1 MKKGKKKRLRI
12 FAGLLA
18 ALLGI
23 MGGLEYSRMD
33 AYAVLDESTAIRYSA
48 FSLRNTVENGT
59 LFIGTYLI
67 HMSAMTD
74 ELYEKAQKSAEDSG
88 QYNVYYKSEL
98 ANGEWFDISSAEGL
112 ADITDAAEPVEA
124 AELADL
130 WVTFYAGA
138 DGIVRSATNSAAV
151 CIFDQPSPYDLY
163 RLSELEA
170 LRNQY
175 DNTYT
180 SETQGVNRYFYD
192 QLRNFFG
199 LNLRNAVTDEC
210 DRQINLLQGV
220 YNRLQ
225 QQDKSEQAEILYA
238 LMGKIDAKRRAEV
251 FYQLME
257 AEDSRLNQLQSL
269 LGGSAYSK
277 DNYND
282 EQFMASAD
290 LSDAVGTAME
300 SCESS
305 YITHSGN
312 QISNDGTVLGEAEYT
327 LSMSILQKAESGN
340 ADLETELLKLKNL
353 YSIRDSLIKDKDGE
367 LSLLERELIPAAEKR
382 LKSAFS
388 SGAGQEYKAAVAQ
401 GKSKVACEKLLTLQ
415 KTEQDKISNE
425 YQFLIKAK
433 AERMGSQAA
442 DYLFDKIEETGN
454 YYNDI
459 KDDAYAQ
466 NAQAGI
472 DACLQEL
479 QQLAQS
485 VIDGDSSA
493 RSTLSNLESDK
504 EDIQTLRDEAL
515 DKNDLALAKKYDAM
529 LDAIDVEIAA
539 EEQRLSE
546 QLASG
551 TAVERAKAMTQLGD
565 KTQAANIAKI
575 QNNAKKK
582 LAEGD
587 MSGIVE
593 AVDALAALGAED
605 ALKDLASSLGT
616 DATDAVRNA
625 LNSALQQVQGSGS
638 AGGGSS
644 TGSGSAGGGS
654 STGSG
659 STGDGNGT
667 GSGSTGGGSGTGSG
681 STGDGNGTGSGST
694 GGGSGT
700 GSGSTG
706 DGSST
711 GSGSTG
717 GGSGTGSGS
726 AGDGSGTGSGSAG
739 DGSGTGSGNTG
750 DGSGTGSGS
759 TGGGSGT
766 GSGSAGDGSGTG
778 SGSTGGGSGAGNENA
793 ADGFGLTGDELLALI
808 ESVIGNSFD
817 DMDDTDQAAAL
828 GALSLFGDEGSQAA
842 AALAGTLAAD
852 CMKNGNKSLFVRYS
866 GSGAEKYISA
876 QTIGKVTEYRYIYS
890 ASRRDAALSSR
901 GRTYRYSVGSSEVR
915 LTDGTIEQMPSET
928 VLQGNVAYIPEAAG
942 SKYFGCTVINIEG
955 TEYAVCVTE
964 GMEATVEQ
972 LLENLKEG
980 AN

>member
-1 MKKGKKKRLRI
+1 MKAGRLLKGMVMSMKKGKKKGLRI
-12 FAGLLA
+12 FAGFLA
-18 ALLGI
+18 VLLGV
-23 MGGLEYSRMD
+23 MGWLEYSRID
-33 AYAVLDESTAIRYSA
+33 AYAVLDESTAVRYSV
-48 FSLRNTVENGT
+48 FSSRNTVENGT

-98 ANGEWFDISSAEGL
+98 ANGDWFDISSAEGL
-112 ADITDAAEPVEA
+112 ADITEAAEPVEA

-180 SETQGVNRYFYD
+180 SETEGVSRYFHD
-192 QLRNFFG
+192 QLWYFFG

-210 DRQINLLQGV
+210 DRQINLLQEV
-220 YNRLQ
+220 YNSLQ
-225 QQDKSEQAEILYA
+225 QQEKSEQAEILYA

-257 AEDSRLNQLQSL
+257 AEDSRLNQLQSI
-269 LGGSAYSK
+269 LGGSAYNK
-277 DNYND
+277 DNYNG
-282 EQFMASAD
+282 EQFVASAD

-312 QISNDGTVLGEAEYT
+312 QIANDGTVLGEAEYT

-340 ADLETELLKLKNL
+340 ANLETELQKLKNL
-353 YSIRDSLIKDKDGE
+353 YSIKDSLIKDKDAE
-367 LSLLERELIPAAEKR
+367 LSLLERELIPEAEKR
-382 LKSAFS
+382 LQKAFS

-401 GKSKVACEKLLTLQ
+401 GKSKAACEKLLTLQ

-433 AERMGSQAA
+433 TERMGSQAAA
-442 DYLFDKIEETGN
+442 DYLFDKIEEAGN
-454 YYNDI
+454 YYNNI

-466 NAQAGI
+466 NAQAGV
-472 DACLQEL
+472 DACLLEL

-485 VIDGDSSA
+485 VIDGDSSM
-493 RSTLSNLESDK
+493 RSTLSGLESDK
-504 EDIQTLRDEAL
+504 EDIQTLRDAAL
-515 DKNDLALAKKYDAM
+515 DQNDLALAKKYDAM

-539 EEQRLSE
+539 EEKRLSD

-551 TAVERAKAMTQLGD
+551 SAVERAKAMTQLGE

-587 MSGIVE
+587 MSGIAE

-605 ALKDLASSLGT
+605 ALKDLVSGLGT

-625 LNSALQQVQGSGS
+625 LNSALKQVQES
-638 AGGGSS
+638 
-644 TGSGSAGGGS
+644 
-654 STGSG
+654 GSG
-659 STGDGNGT
+659 STGD
-667 GSGSTGGGSGTGSG
+667 
-681 STGDGNGTGSGST
+681 
-694 GGGSGT
+694 GSGT

-706 DGSST
+706 DGS
-711 GSGSTG
+711 
-717 GGSGTGSGS
+717 GTGSGS
-726 AGDGSGTGSGSAG
+726 
-739 DGSGTGSGNTG
+739 TG

-759 TGGGSGT
+759 TG
-766 GSGSAGDGSGTG
+766 DGSGTG
-778 SGSTGGGSGAGNENA
+778 SGSTGDGSGSGNGNA
-793 ADGFGLTGDELLALI
+793 AAGFGLTGDELLALL
-808 ESVIGNSFD
+808 ESALGNAFA
-817 DMDDTDQAAAL
+817 DMDDADQAAAL
-828 GALSLFGDEGSQAA
+828 GALSLFGAEGSPEA
-842 AALAGTLAAD
+842 AALAQTLTAG
-852 CMKNGNKSLFVRYS
+852 CMKNGNKSLFVTYS

-876 QTIGKVTEYRYIYS
+876 QTIGRVTDYRYIYS
-890 ASRRDAALSSR
+890 ASRRDAVLSSR

-915 LTDGTIEQMPSET
+915 LTDGTIEQMASET
-928 VLQGNVAYIPEAAG
+928 VLQGNVAYIPETAG
-942 SKYFGCTVINIEG
+942 SKYFGCTVIYIEG
-955 TEYAVCVTE
+955 TNYAVCVTE
-964 GMEATVEQ
+964 DMDATVQQ
-972 LLENLKEG
+972 LLEDLEKG
-980 AN
+980 AD

>member
-1 MKKGKKKRLRI
+1 MKAGRLLKGMVMSMKKGKKKGLRI

-18 ALLGI
+18 VLLGI
-23 MGGLEYSRMD
+23 MGGLEYSLID
-33 AYAVLDESTAIRYSA
+33 AYAVLDESTAVRYSV
-48 FSLRNTVENGT
+48 FSSRNTVENGT

-98 ANGEWFDISSAEGL
+98 ANGDWFDISSAEGL
-112 ADITDAAEPVEA
+112 ADITEAAEPVEA

-163 RLSELEA
+163 QLSELEA

-180 SETQGVNRYFYD
+180 SETEGVSRYFYD
-192 QLRNFFG
+192 QLWYFFG

-220 YNRLQ
+220 YNSLQ
-225 QQDKSEQAEILYA
+225 QQEKSEQAEILYA

-269 LGGSAYSK
+269 LGGSAYNK

-282 EQFMASAD
+282 EQFVASAD

-305 YITHSGN
+305 YITHNGN
-312 QISNDGTVLGEAEYT
+312 QIANDGTVLGEAEYT

-340 ADLETELLKLKNL
+340 ANLETELQKLKNL
-353 YSIRDSLIKDKDGE
+353 CSIKDSLIKDKDAE
-367 LSLLERELIPAAEKR
+367 LSLLERELIPEAEKR
-382 LKSAFS
+382 QQKAFS
-388 SGAGQEYKAAVAQ
+388 SGAGQEYKAAVSQ
-401 GKSKVACEKLLTLQ
+401 GKSKAACEKLLTLQ

-433 AERMGSQAA
+433 TERMGSQAAA
-442 DYLFDKIEETGN
+442 DYLFDKIEEAGN
-454 YYNDI
+454 YYNNI

-466 NAQAGI
+466 NAQAGV
-472 DACLQEL
+472 DACLLEL

-485 VIDGDSSA
+485 VIDGDSSM
-493 RSTLSNLESDK
+493 RSTLSGLESDK
-504 EDIQTLRDEAL
+504 EDIQTLRDAAL
-515 DKNDLALAKKYDAM
+515 DQNDLALAKKYDAM

-539 EEQRLSE
+539 EEKRLSD
-546 QLASG
+546 QLASSS
-551 TAVERAKAMTQLGD
+551 AVERAKAMTQLGE

-587 MSGIVE
+587 MSGIAE

-605 ALKDLASSLGT
+605 ALKDLASGLGT

-625 LNSALQQVQGSGS
+625 LNSALKQVQE
-638 AGGGSS
+638 
-644 TGSGSAGGGS
+644 
-654 STGSG
+654 
-659 STGDGNGT
+659 
-667 GSGSTGGGSGTGSG
+667 SGTGSG
-681 STGDGNGTGSGST
+681 STGD
-694 GGGSGT
+694 
-700 GSGSTG
+700 
-706 DGSST
+706 
-711 GSGSTG
+711 
-717 GGSGTGSGS
+717 
-726 AGDGSGTGSGSAG
+726 
-739 DGSGTGSGNTG
+739 
-750 DGSGTGSGS
+750 
-759 TGGGSGT
+759 GSGT

-778 SGSTGGGSGAGNENA
+778 SGSTGDGSGSENGNA
-793 ADGFGLTGDELLALI
+793 AAGFGLTGDELLALL
-808 ESVIGNSFD
+808 ESALENAFA
-817 DMDDTDQAAAL
+817 DMDDADQAAAL
-828 GALSLFGDEGSQAA
+828 GALSLFGAEGSPEA
-842 AALAGTLAAD
+842 AALAQTLTAD
-852 CMKNGNKSLFVRYS
+852 CMKNGNKSLFVTYS

-876 QTIGKVTEYRYIYS
+876 QTIGRVTDYRYIYS
-890 ASRRDAALSSR
+890 ASRRDAVLSSR

-915 LTDGTIEQMPSET
+915 LTDGTIEQMASET
-928 VLQGNVAYIPEAAG
+928 VLQGNVAYIPETAG
-942 SKYFGCTVINIEG
+942 SKYFGCTVIYIEG
-955 TEYAVCVTE
+955 TNYAVCVTE
-964 GMEATVEQ
+964 DMDATVQQ
-972 LLENLKEG
+972 LLEDLEKG
-980 AN
+980 AD

>member
-1 MKKGKKKRLRI
+1 MKVGGLLKGMVMSMKKGKKKGLRI

-18 ALLGI
+18 VLLGI
-23 MGGLEYSRMD
+23 MGGLEYSRID
-33 AYAVLDESTAIRYSA
+33 AYAVLDESTAVRYSV
-48 FSLRNTVENGT
+48 FSSRNTVENGT

-98 ANGEWFDISSAEGL
+98 ANGDWFDISSAEGL
-112 ADITDAAEPVEA
+112 ADITEAAEPVEA

-163 RLSELEA
+163 QLSELEA

-180 SETQGVNRYFYD
+180 SETEGVSRYFYD

-220 YNRLQ
+220 YNSLQ
-225 QQDKSEQAEILYA
+225 QQEKSEQAEILYA

-269 LGGSAYSK
+269 LGGSAYNK

-282 EQFMASAD
+282 EQFVASAD

-305 YITHSGN
+305 YITHNGN
-312 QISNDGTVLGEAEYT
+312 QIANDGTVLGEAEYT

-340 ADLETELLKLKNL
+340 ANLETELQKLKNL
-353 YSIRDSLIKDKDGE
+353 YSIKDSLIKDKDAE
-367 LSLLERELIPAAEKR
+367 LSLLERELIPEAEKR
-382 LKSAFS
+382 LQKAFS
-388 SGAGQEYKAAVAQ
+388 SGAGQEYKVAVSQ
-401 GKSKVACEKLLTLQ
+401 GKSKAACEKLLTLQ

-433 AERMGSQAA
+433 TERMGSQAAA
-442 DYLFDKIEETGN
+442 DYLFDKIEEAGN
-454 YYNDI
+454 YYNNI

-466 NAQAGI
+466 NAQAGV
-472 DACLQEL
+472 DACLLEL

-485 VIDGDSSA
+485 VIDGDSSM
-493 RSTLSNLESDK
+493 RSTLSGLESDK
-504 EDIQTLRDEAL
+504 EDIQTLRDAAL
-515 DKNDLALAKKYDAM
+515 DQNDLALAKKYDAM

-539 EEQRLSE
+539 EEKRLSD

-551 TAVERAKAMTQLGD
+551 SAVERAKAMTQLGE

-587 MSGIVE
+587 MSGIAE

-605 ALKDLASSLGT
+605 ALKDLVSGLGT

-625 LNSALQQVQGSGS
+625 LNSALKQVQESGSGS
-638 AGGGSS
+638 AG
-644 TGSGSAGGGS
+644 
-654 STGSG
+654 
-659 STGDGNGT
+659 D
-667 GSGSTGGGSGTGSG
+667 GTGSG
-681 STGDGNGTGSGST
+681 STGD
-694 GGGSGT
+694 
-700 GSGSTG
+700 
-706 DGSST
+706 
-711 GSGSTG
+711 
-717 GGSGTGSGS
+717 
-726 AGDGSGTGSGSAG
+726 
-739 DGSGTGSGNTG
+739 
-750 DGSGTGSGS
+750 
-759 TGGGSGT
+759 GSGT

-778 SGSTGGGSGAGNENA
+778 SGSTGDGSGSGAGNGSA
-793 ADGFGLTGDELLALI
+793 ADGFGLTGDELLALL
-808 ESVIGNSFD
+808 ESALGNAFA
-817 DMDDTDQAAAL
+817 DMDDADQAAAL
-828 GALSLFGDEGSQAA
+828 GALSLFGAGGSSEA
-842 AALAGTLAAD
+842 AALAQTLTAD
-852 CMKNGNKSLFVRYS
+852 CMKNGNKSLFVTYS

-876 QTIGKVTEYRYIYS
+876 QTIGRVTDYRYIYS
-890 ASRRDAALSSR
+890 ASRRDAVLSSR

-915 LTDGTIEQMPSET
+915 LTDGTIEQMSAET
-928 VLQGNVAYIPEAAG
+928 VLQGNVAYIPETAG
-942 SKYFGCTVINIEG
+942 SKYFGCTVIYIEG
-955 TEYAVCVTE
+955 TNYAVCVTE
-964 GMEATVEQ
+964 DMDATVQQ
-972 LLENLKEG
+972 LLEDLEKG
-980 AN
+980 AD

>member
-1 MKKGKKKRLRI
+1 MKAGRLLKGMVMSMKKGKKKGLRI
-12 FAGLLA
+12 FAGFLA
-18 ALLGI
+18 VLLGV
-23 MGGLEYSRMD
+23 MGWLEYSRID
-33 AYAVLDESTAIRYSA
+33 AYAVLDESTAVRYSV
-48 FSLRNTVENGT
+48 FSSRNTVENGT

-98 ANGEWFDISSAEGL
+98 ANGDWFDISSAEGL
-112 ADITDAAEPVEA
+112 ADITEAAEPVEA

-180 SETQGVNRYFYD
+180 SETEGVSRYFHD
-192 QLRNFFG
+192 QLWYFFG

-220 YNRLQ
+220 YNSLQ
-225 QQDKSEQAEILYA
+225 QQEKSEQAEILYA

-257 AEDSRLNQLQSL
+257 AEDSRLNQLQSI
-269 LGGSAYSK
+269 LGGSAYNK
-277 DNYND
+277 DNYNG
-282 EQFMASAD
+282 EQFVASAD

-312 QISNDGTVLGEAEYT
+312 QIANDGTVLGEAEYT

-340 ADLETELLKLKNL
+340 ANLETELQKLKNL
-353 YSIRDSLIKDKDGE
+353 YSIKDSLIKDKDAE
-367 LSLLERELIPAAEKR
+367 LSLLEWELIPEAEKR
-382 LKSAFS
+382 LQKAFS

-401 GKSKVACEKLLTLQ
+401 GKSKAACEKLLTLQ

-433 AERMGSQAA
+433 TERMGSQAAA
-442 DYLFDKIEETGN
+442 DYLFDKIEEAGN
-454 YYNDI
+454 YYNNI

-466 NAQAGI
+466 NAQAGV
-472 DACLQEL
+472 DACLLEL

-485 VIDGDSSA
+485 VIDGDSSM
-493 RSTLSNLESDK
+493 RSTLSGLESDK
-504 EDIQTLRDEAL
+504 EDIQTLRDAAL
-515 DKNDLALAKKYDAM
+515 DQNDLALAKKYDAM

-539 EEQRLSE
+539 EEKRLSD

-551 TAVERAKAMTQLGD
+551 SAVERAKAMTQLGE

-587 MSGIVE
+587 MSGIAE

-605 ALKDLASSLGT
+605 ALKDLVSGLGT

-625 LNSALQQVQGSGS
+625 LNSALKQVQES
-638 AGGGSS
+638 
-644 TGSGSAGGGS
+644 
-654 STGSG
+654 GSG
-659 STGDGNGT
+659 STD
-667 GSGSTGGGSGTGSG
+667 
-681 STGDGNGTGSGST
+681 D
-694 GGGSGT
+694 GSGT

-706 DGSST
+706 DGS
-711 GSGSTG
+711 
-717 GGSGTGSGS
+717 
-726 AGDGSGTGSGSAG
+726 
-739 DGSGTGSGNTG
+739 GSGNG
-750 DGSGTGSGS
+750 
-759 TGGGSGT
+759 
-766 GSGSAGDGSGTG
+766 
-778 SGSTGGGSGAGNENA
+778 NA
-793 ADGFGLTGDELLALI
+793 AAGFGLTGDELLALL
-808 ESVIGNSFD
+808 ESALGNAFA
-817 DMDDTDQAAAL
+817 DMDDADQAAAL
-828 GALSLFGDEGSQAA
+828 GALSLFGAEGSPEA
-842 AALAGTLAAD
+842 AALAQTLTAG
-852 CMKNGNKSLFVRYS
+852 CMKNGNKSLFVTYS

-876 QTIGKVTEYRYIYS
+876 QTIGRVTDYRYIYS
-890 ASRRDAALSSR
+890 ASRRDAVLSSR

-915 LTDGTIEQMPSET
+915 LTDGTIEQMASET
-928 VLQGNVAYIPEAAG
+928 VLQGNVAYIPETAG
-942 SKYFGCTVINIEG
+942 SKYFGCTVIYIEG
-955 TEYAVCVTE
+955 TNYAVCVTE
-964 GMEATVEQ
+964 DMDATVQQ
-972 LLENLKEG
+972 LLEDLEKG
-980 AN
+980 AD